1 EVGPLLAGVSGSHYN
16 GLRSASRYDFTGAY
30 AYTQVPQ
37 VTSSSTAA
45 DVMLTLGNDVN
56 DYYRIYVEA
65 GQLIVQKK
73 VAGVKTNML
82 TTTYNAASQAFW
94 RIRHDS
100 SSSSV
105 VFEVASNNGG
115 SPGAWSQIYSEAW
128 NTTQIPVTGILFE
141 LKAGT
146 WQPETSPGT
155 AAFDNFRAAKPVANQ
170 LGPAPTVSAVSP
182 NGGST
187 NGGTAVTITGTNF
200 ASGAMVSIGNTPATS
215 VTIVN
220 STTITATTPA
230 HLSGTVN
237 IVVTNPDAQ
246 AGTLVNGFTYV
257 ASTETVLLADDFSTT
272 SVDTSKWATG
282 NLFSGFTDTNIAM
295 NQSGQSL
302 HIGPLPQG
310 TSGSHYNGIR
320 SATQYNFTGA
330 YAYVQASQVVSSAT
344 AADVMFTLGNDVNN
358 YYRIY
363 YEAGNLIVQ
372 KRINNLKATMLTI
385 GFNPTNHAFWRI
397 RHNSSANSVVFE
409 TAPNSGGAPGAW
421 TSVYTEPWSSNVNL
435 ASIQFE
441 LKAGTWQAE
450 TSAPGTA
457 IFDNFRAAKP

>member
-170 LGPAPTVSAVSP
+170 LGPAPTVSAVAP

-187 NGGTAVTITGTNF
+187 NGGTAVTI
-200 ASGAMVSIGNTPATS
+200 
-215 VTIVN
+215 
-220 STTITATTPA
+220 
-230 HLSGTVN
+230 
-237 IVVTNPDAQ
+237 
-246 AGTLVNGFTYV
+246 
-257 ASTETVLLADDFSTT
+257 
-272 SVDTSKWATG
+272 
-282 NLFSGFTDTNIAM
+282 
-295 NQSGQSL
+295 
-302 HIGPLPQG
+302 
-310 TSGSHYNGIR
+310 
-320 SATQYNFTGA
+320 
-330 YAYVQASQVVSSAT
+330 
-344 AADVMFTLGNDVNN
+344 
-358 YYRIY
+358 
-363 YEAGNLIVQ
+363 
-372 KRINNLKATMLTI
+372 
-385 GFNPTNHAFWRI
+385 
-397 RHNSSANSVVFE
+397 
-409 TAPNSGGAPGAW
+409 
-421 TSVYTEPWSSNVNL
+421 
-435 ASIQFE
+435 
-441 LKAGTWQAE
+441 
-450 TSAPGTA
+450 
-457 IFDNFRAAKP
+457 